1 MRIGRHFVSVAYTC
15 VWAVLLFWFAARDIP
30 NLCRDLRDR
39 RTTEA
44 TPNASTNSFLGYMLR
59 VPEATERFNAMF
71 ARLPASAPVIFVS
84 PKHDDRWGFVY
95 YAVSYLAWPRKIDRV
110 ELDAH
115 ERFKPEH
122 SAQAAIIF
130 CGIPPSVDSPNR
142 WTIGPNMIVIR
153 PAE

>member
-1 MRIGRHFVSVAYTC
+1 
-15 VWAVLLFWFAARDIP
+15 
-30 NLCRDLRDR
+30 
-39 RTTEA
+39 
-44 TPNASTNSFLGYMLR
+44 
-59 VPEATERFNAMF
+59 MF

-95 YAVSYLAWPRKIDRV
+95 DAVSYLAWPRKIDWV
-110 ELDAH
+110 ELEAH
-115 ERFKPEH
+115 ERFKLEH

-153 PAE
+153 PTK